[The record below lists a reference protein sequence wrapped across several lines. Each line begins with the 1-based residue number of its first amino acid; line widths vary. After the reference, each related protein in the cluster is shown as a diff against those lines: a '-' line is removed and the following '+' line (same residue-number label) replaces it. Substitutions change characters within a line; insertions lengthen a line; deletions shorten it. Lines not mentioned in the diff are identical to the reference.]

1 FGNTCYCNSV
11 LQALYYTMFRE
22 RVLVYKQQT
31 KGGKKD
37 SLLTAL
43 ADLFHSIASQKR
55 KVGTLAPKKFIQKL
69 KRENEAFDN
78 FQQQDAHE
86 FFNYLINHIAD
97 ILVRQKDE
105 NFLDL
110 SVDIEQNSSLLSCLK
125 CFSNLETMQHE
136 NKYFCE
142 FCSSKQ
148 EATKRMKLKKL
159 PLVLALHLK
168 RFKFIEQMSRHV
180 KVNSRVVFP
189 LELSLSSTF
198 DESNPERVYDLVS
211 VVVHCGCG
219 PNRGHYITIVKSHG
233 LWLLFDDDI
242 VEKIDPS
249 HIEEFYGLGSDS
261 PRSNDSGYL
270 LFYQARDPSAPPQ
283 PTTAVPAAS
292 AASTATTTTATGSS
306 TATTT
311 AGNSGHSNQGSNSA
325 RPARGDRA

>member
-1 FGNTCYCNSV
+1 
-11 LQALYYTMFRE
+11 MFRE

-97 ILVRQKDE
+97 ILVE
-105 NFLDL
+105 ELNF
-110 SVDIEQNSSLLSCLK
+110 S
-125 CFSNLETMQHE
+125 
-136 NKYFCE
+136 
-142 FCSSKQ
+142 
-148 EATKRMKLKKL
+148 
-159 PLVLALHLK
+159 
-168 RFKFIEQMSRHV
+168 
-180 KVNSRVVFP
+180 VVFP

-198 DESNPERVYDLVS
+198 DESNPERVYGLLF
-211 VVVHCGCG
+211 HCGCG

-242 VEKIDPS
+242 VEGPI
-249 HIEEFYGLGSDS
+249 
-261 PRSNDSGYL
+261 
-270 LFYQARDPSAPPQ
+270 APPQ

-292 AASTATTTTATGSS
+292 AASTATTTTLLAVVLRQQPL
-306 TATTT
+306 
-311 AGNSGHSNQGSNSA
+311 GNSGHSNQGSNSA